1 MPEPTR
7 TLLQMAS
14 ELADQLESVSRKIGL
29 ASAGFTASS
38 RPWSPDGLREY
49 VNKWTNKLDAED
61 ALIEQLT
68 QCIAGFFTQSTQ
80 YERVARERATPLAYL
95 IYANFDVKPKG
106 VKA

>member
-7 TLLQMAS
+7 ALLEMVAEMADKLQDITAQIEPETTAFARAWS
-14 ELADQLESVSRKIGL
+14 PIGL
-29 ASAGFTASS
+29 RHYAREWTA
-38 RPWSPDGLREY
+38 
-49 VNKWTNKLDAED
+49 VLDERD

-68 QCIAGFFTQSTQ
+68 QCIAAFFTQSTQ

>member
-1 MPEPTR
+1 MVAEMADKLQDITAQIEPETTAFARAWSP
-7 TLLQMAS
+7 
-14 ELADQLESVSRKIGL
+14 IGL
-29 ASAGFTASS
+29 RHYAAEWTAF
-38 RPWSPDGLREY
+38 
-49 VNKWTNKLDAED
+49 LDERD

-68 QCIAGFFTQSTQ
+68 RCIAGFFTQSTQ

>member
-1 MPEPTR
+1 MPEPTKA
-7 TLLQMAS
+7 LLEMVAEMADKLQDITAQIEPETTAFARAWS
-14 ELADQLESVSRKIGL
+14 PIGL
-29 ASAGFTASS
+29 RHYAAEWTAF
-38 RPWSPDGLREY
+38 
-49 VNKWTNKLDAED
+49 LDERD

-106 VKA
+106 FKA